1 MAERPTSFAQ
11 EEILAPLE
19 LMEGELIYVTKK
31 DF

>member
-11 EEILAPLE
+11 QEILAPLG
-19 LMEGELIYVTKK
+19 LTEGELIYAAKR